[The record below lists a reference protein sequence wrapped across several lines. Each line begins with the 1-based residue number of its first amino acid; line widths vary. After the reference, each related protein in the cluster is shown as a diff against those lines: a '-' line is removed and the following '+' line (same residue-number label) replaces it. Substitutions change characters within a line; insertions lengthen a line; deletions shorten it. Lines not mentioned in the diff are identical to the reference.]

1 MPVFVGAGTSSFM
14 RGGEGIGFTRLTTTQ
29 RDALSGTSRVQ
40 GQVIFNTTTG
50 VLEIYDGTSWAKVS
64 SVLAVLSSVSGN
76 IAAGAATNLTLSGT
90 GFLSS
95 NLVVNFTQSA
105 DGINVNVTVT
115 PSSDTAATVA
125 VPSSVYSNVT
135 AGRVVTIKVTNS
147 DGSESAGVNK
157 TALALP
163 SGGSVQTYS
172 GYRSHKFTSSGTFT
186 ATAFISQVDALL
198 VAGGGGGGADNS
210 GGGGAGGM
218 VVHTGINV
226 SAQGYSISIGGG
238 GTGSYQ
244 SHGDEGPYATDGAGT
259 SAFGYSVTGG
269 GRGGSAGGANATS
282 GGSGGGGSGENANG
296 TGGSG
301 TSGQGNNGGNHSN
314 GGGGGGGG
322 KGAVGQNGNVRA
334 STQGGLGGAGAQNN
348 YETGSNQYYAA
359 GGNGGNENGDFD
371 SAASVNGIGG
381 RTNNNGSS
389 RGQNGVDGTG
399 SGGGAA
405 THDTSADSPA
415 GGDGGDGVVIIRYAL

>member
-1 MPVFVGAGTSSFM
+1 MPVFVGAGTSSFVK
-14 RGGEGIGFTRLTTTQ
+14 GSDGIGFTRLNTTQ
-29 RDALSGTSRVQ
+29 RNALSPVQ

-50 VLEIYDGTSWAKVS
+50 VLEIYDGTAWTKVS

-90 GFLSS
+90 GFLAA

-105 DGINVNVTVT
+105 DGIDVNVTVT
-115 PSSDTAATVA
+115 PSSDTAATVS
-125 VPSSVYSNVT
+125 VPSSVYNNVT
-135 AGRVVTIKVTNS
+135 AGRVVVITVTNS
-147 DGSESAGVNK
+147 DGSTSTGVNK

-163 SGGSVQTYS
+163 SGGSIQTYS

-186 ATAFISQVDALL
+186 ATSFISQVDALL

-226 SAQGYSISIGGG
+226 SAQGYTITIGGG
-238 GTGSYQ
+238 GTGAYES
-244 SHGDEGPYATDGAGT
+244 SGDGGPYAVNGTNT

-269 GRGGSAGGANATS
+269 GRGGSAGGANANS

-296 TGGSG
+296 LGGAG
-301 TSGQGNNGGNHSN
+301 TSGQGNTGGNHNS

-322 KGAVGQNGNVRA
+322 KGAVGQRGNIRG
-334 STQGGLGGAGAQNN
+334 TGQGGLGGVGAQNN

-359 GGNGGNENGDFD
+359 GGNGGNENGDYD
-371 SAASVNGIGG
+371 TAPAVNGIGG
-381 RTNNNGSS
+381 QTNPNGSS
-389 RGQNGVDGTG
+389 RGTNGVDGTG
-399 SGGGAA
+399 SGGGAC
-405 THDTSADSPA
+405 THESSADSPA
-415 GGDGGDGVVIIRYAL
+415 GGDGGDGVVIIRYAI